1 MLFKFV
7 INSNSKADSS
17 CKEHSHTC
25 PIFLHL
31 NHINSG
37 DFGNRLPRILLWR
50 FYNFRVKN

>member
-7 INSNSKADSS
+7 TNSNSKADSS